1 MAIQRFKVALN
12 NALFPLV
19 STKAQRAA
27 FVPGLD
33 AAPRTPRIFMGEDES
48 VDYNLSQVIYA
59 ENVMPVAEGIHSV
72 GYRQLI
78 APTVNEDFDS
88 IFALRDDQE
97 NTVLY
102 SPAGGKNYVYNKTLG
117 QWSSD
122 PIAAVFGKTLAAG
135 LDPANSKVTYCYV
148 DGKTFVCFS
157 RLKAT
162 DNTDMSIMF
171 WDPATKSLIPAG
183 SLISNL
189 PFAAGTIDG
198 VSSSSGYLIVYSELT
213 VAWAFFNG
221 TAFDYTIYA
230 NGAFTGAG
238 YQIAEDI
245 QGNIRAVLGV
255 PGGFMMFTDKNCV
268 AANYH
273 AQSLV
278 SPWVFREIPAA
289 GGLESYEQATVE
301 GTLGRVFAYTTAG
314 MQSISL
320 NSSESVFPN
329 VSDFLAGRQIERYRY
344 DLQELYQGL
353 VNLDFYTK
361 LTVVGNRYIVV
372 SYGTFPKIYS
382 FALVYDL
389 ALKRWGKLRQVH
401 RDCFYYAYGAE
412 EAALTY
418 AALGD
423 VSYDNPDLTTYD
435 ATNGLSNAFVAAQHG
450 LAFLKQNGEVLIA
463 NWSDQVREEEDTAV
477 AIIGRIQLSR
487 ARQVQLNRAEV
498 EGLVSGR
505 VYVQPSYNGKDLAQA
520 EELITIEEGKDY
532 KIVGGM
538 IDAKNF
544 NLVVHGTFNLST
556 IVLEGTQTGRI

>member
-1 MAIQRFKVALN
+1 MAIQRYKVALN

-19 STKAQRAA
+19 STKAQRAV

-33 AAPRTPRIFMGEDES
+33 SAPRTPRIFMGEDES
-48 VDYNLSQVIYA
+48 VDYNLAQVIYA
-59 ENVMPVAEGIHSV
+59 ENVMPVSEGIHSV

-135 LDPANSKVTYCYV
+135 SDPTKSSVTYCYV

-162 DNTDMSIMF
+162 DNSDMSIMF

-198 VSSSSGYLIVYSELT
+198 VASSSGYLIVYSELT

-221 TAFDYTIYA
+221 TSFDYTIYA

-344 DLQELYQGL
+344 DLQEIYQGL

-361 LTVVGNRYIVV
+361 LTVVGNRYIVI

-412 EAALTY
+412 VAALTY

-435 ATNGLSNAFVAAQHG
+435 ATDGLSNAFVAAQHG
-450 LAFLKQNGEVLIA
+450 LAFLKQNGEVVIA
-463 NWSDQVREEEDTAV
+463 NWSDQARDTQDEAV

-487 ARQVQLNRAEV
+487 ARNVQLNRAEV
-498 EGLVSGR
+498 EGLVSGN
-505 VYVQPSYNGKDLAQA
+505 VYVQPSYNGRDLDTAVPLH
-520 EELITIEEGKDY
+520 LIEQGDNY
-532 KIVGGM
+532 QIVGGM
-538 IDAKNF
+538 VDAKNF
-544 NLVVHGTFNLST
+544 NLVVHGTFDLST

>member
-33 AAPRTPRIFMGEDES
+33 AAPRTPRIFMGEDGS

-117 QWSSD
+117 QWSSA

-135 LDPANSKVTYCYV
+135 RDPANSKVTYCYV

-171 WDPATKSLIPAG
+171 WDPTTKSLIPAG

-198 VSSSSGYLIVYSELT
+198 VASSSGYLLIYSELT

-221 TAFDYTIYA
+221 TSFDYTIYA

-320 NSSESVFPN
+320 NSSETVFPN

-382 FALVYDL
+382 YALVYDL
-389 ALKRWGKLRQVH
+389 AMKRWGKLRQVH

-412 EAALTY
+412 VAALTY

-423 VSYDNPDLTTYD
+423 VSYDNPDLTTYG
-435 ATNGLSNAFVAAQHG
+435 ATDGLSNAFVAAQHG
-450 LAFLKQNGEVLIA
+450 LAFLKQNGEVVIA
-463 NWSDQVREEEDTAV
+463 NWSDQMRDTEDEAV

-487 ARQVQLNRAEV
+487 ARNVQLNRAEV
-498 EGLVSGR
+498 EGLVSGS
-505 VYVQPSYNGKDLAQA
+505 VYVQPSYNGRDLDAAIQ
-520 EELITIEEGKDY
+520 LTVIEQGDDY
-532 KIVGGM
+532 QIVGGM
-538 IDAKNF
+538 VDAKNF
-544 NLVVHGTFNLST
+544 NLVVHGTFDLST
-556 IVLEGTQTGRI
+556 IILEGTQTGRI

>member
-33 AAPRTPRIFMGEDES
+33 AAPRTPRIFMGEDGS
-48 VDYNLSQVIYA
+48 VDYTLSQVIYA

-72 GYRQLI
+72 GYRQLL

-117 QWSSD
+117 QWSSA

-135 LDPANSKVTYCYV
+135 RDPANSKVTYCYV

-171 WDPATKSLIPAG
+171 WDPTTKSLIPAG

-198 VSSSSGYLIVYSELT
+198 VASSSGYLLIYSELT

-221 TAFDYTIYA
+221 TSFDYTIYA

-320 NSSESVFPN
+320 NSSETVFPN

-382 FALVYDL
+382 YALVYDL
-389 ALKRWGKLRQVH
+389 AMKRWGKLRQVH

-412 EAALTY
+412 VAALTY

-423 VSYDNPDLTTYD
+423 VSYDNPDLTTYG
-435 ATNGLSNAFVAAQHG
+435 ATDGLSNAFVAAQHG
-450 LAFLKQNGEVLIA
+450 LAFLKQNGEVVIA
-463 NWSDQVREEEDTAV
+463 NWSDQMRDTEDEAV

-487 ARQVQLNRAEV
+487 ARNVQLNRAEV
-498 EGLVSGR
+498 EGLVSGS
-505 VYVQPSYNGKDLAQA
+505 VYVQPSYNGRDLDAAIQ
-520 EELITIEEGKDY
+520 LTVIEQGDDY
-532 KIVGGM
+532 QIVGGM
-538 IDAKNF
+538 VDAKNF
-544 NLVVHGTFNLST
+544 NLVVHGTFDLST